1 MIARMFVVLTFVVL
15 ILGSEVGLPGTVHAH
30 PLYVPC
36 TQTILVQ
43 YALGPSVS
51 RDGYTIQAQLWGK
64 QDAFSGKFC
73 GILEGHQS
81 WSENNSQYPGTL
93 TSYVNHDG
101 TVDIMPPIYIPAG
114 ITKSQTFTH
123 GPFNANCASAYLILH
138 YSNAV
143 LNSTTPTVCP

>member
-1 MIARMFVVLTFVVL
+1 MIAKMFVVLTFVVL
-15 ILGSEVGLPGTVHAH
+15 ILWAETGLAGIAQAY
-30 PLYVPC
+30 PLHVPC
-36 TQTILVQ
+36 AQTVLVQ
-43 YALGPSVS
+43 YAVGPSVS
-51 RDGYTIQAQLWGK
+51 RDGYTIQAQLLGE
-64 QDAFSGKFC
+64 QDTYSGKFC
-73 GILEGHQS
+73 GILEGYQS

-101 TVDIMPPIYIPAG
+101 TVDIMPPIYISAG
-114 ITKSQTFTH
+114 ITQSQTFTH

>member
-1 MIARMFVVLTFVVL
+1 MIARIFVVFTFVVL
-15 ILGSEVGLPGTVHAH
+15 ILGTEGVFAGTAQAN
-30 PLYVPC
+30 PLHVPC
-36 TQTILVQ
+36 TKTTLVQ
-43 YALGPSVS
+43 YAVGPSVS
-51 RDGYTIQAQLWGK
+51 GDGYTIQAQLWGK
-64 QDAFSGKFC
+64 QDAYSAKFC
-73 GILEGHQS
+73 GVLEGRQS

-114 ITKSQTFTH
+114 ITQSQTFVH
-123 GPFNANCASAYLILH
+123 GPFNASCASAYLILH